1 MARGQPKHHQ
11 PTVFWWVNQGKYP
24 EGEQTRTDHFAKP
37 RNKKKKR
44 ERRMDFVKGRF
55 ACGIATGTLLALVG
69 LRIQALLA
77 TKNAK
82 APVVVD
88 AGAPAS
94 GVVGAGAGAGAPA
107 ADAGEQCHNF

>member
-1 MARGQPKHHQ
+1 
-11 PTVFWWVNQGKYP
+11 
-24 EGEQTRTDHFAKP
+24 
-37 RNKKKKR
+37 
-44 ERRMDFVKGRF
+44 MDFVKGRF

-77 TKNAK
+77 AKNAK

>member
-1 MARGQPKHHQ
+1 M
-11 PTVFWWVNQGKYP
+11 
-24 EGEQTRTDHFAKP
+24 
-37 RNKKKKR
+37 
-44 ERRMDFVKGRF
+44 KGRF

-94 GVVGAGAGAGAPA
+94 GVVGAGAGAGVPTV
-107 ADAGEQCHNF
+107 DAGEQQVPQFLKGSPMSPTTRLSPATEGPCAGRKCCRCMLPAASCVILI